1 MLWKCGGDN
10 VRLCRFDENRL
21 GVVEGDLVKDVTTAL
36 EVLPSYRYPLPGHDL
51 MIAGLDA
58 VRPRITTLLSGAAAI
73 PLSRVKLLSPV
84 ANPGK
89 IVAAPVNYQKHL
101 DEVKVDSALH
111 ANNPGHTITIQSA
124 GLFLKATSSLT
135 GQDAGIAV
143 CKPERRTDHEVELA
157 VVIGRR
163 GRNIPRAEALSYVAG
178 YSVGLDVTIRGSED
192 RSFRKSPDSY
202 SVLGPWLVTAD
213 ELPDPGVLDLELSV
227 NGERRQQS
235 NTRYLILG
243 VPELIELAS
252 SFYTLYPGD
261 VIFTGTPEGVSPIQP
276 GDEVVASVE
285 GVGSLHV
292 LVHAADAA
300 GTSDQTAAGRA

>member
-1 MLWKCGGDN
+1 M
-10 VRLCRFDENRL
+10 RLCRFNENRL
-21 GVVEGDLVKDVTTAL
+21 GVVEGDVVKDVTTAL
-36 EVLPSYRYPLPGHDL
+36 EVLPSFRYPLPGHDM
-51 MIAGLDA
+51 MIAGLEA
-58 VRPRITTLLSGAAAI
+58 VRHRITTLLPGAPSV
-73 PLSRVKLLSPV
+73 PLASVRLLSPV

-89 IVAAPVNYQKHL
+89 LVAAPVNYQKHL
-101 DEVKVDSALH
+101 DEVKVDAAIH

-135 GQDAGIAV
+135 GQDTGIGV
-143 CKPERRTDHEVELA
+143 CKLERRTDHEVELA

-163 GRNIPRAEALSYVAG
+163 GRNISRDEALSYVAG
-178 YSVGLDVTIRGSED
+178 YAVGLDVTIRGSED
-192 RSFRKSPDSY
+192 RSFRKSPDTY

-213 ELPDPGVLDLELSV
+213 EIPDPGVLDLELSV
-227 NGERRQQS
+227 NGEGRQKS

-276 GDEVVASVE
+276 GDEVVATIE
-285 GVGSLHV
+285 RVGSLRVRVHAAEV
-292 LVHAADAA
+292 AHAADA
-300 GTSDQTAAGRA
+300 GTVAARS

>member
-1 MLWKCGGDN
+1 M
-10 VRLCRFDENRL
+10 RLCRFNENRL
-21 GVVEGDLVKDVTTAL
+21 GIVEGDLVKDVTTAL
-36 EVLPSYRYPLPGHDL
+36 DVLPSFRYPLPSHDL
-51 MIAGLDA
+51 MIGGLEA
-58 VRPRITTLLSGAAAI
+58 VRHRITTLLPGAPSV
-73 PLSRVKLLSPV
+73 PLADVKLLSPV

-89 IVAAPVNYQKHL
+89 IIAAPVNYQKHL
-101 DEVKVDSALH
+101 DEVKVDAALH

-143 CKPERRTDHEVELA
+143 CQLDRRTDHEVELA
-157 VVIGRR
+157 IVIGRR
-163 GRNIPRAEALSYVAG
+163 GRNITRGDALNYVAG

-192 RSFRKSPDSY
+192 RSFRKSPDTY
-202 SVLGPWLVTAD
+202 SVLGPWLVTPD
-213 ELPDPGVLDLELSV
+213 DVPDPGVLELELSV
-227 NGERRQQS
+227 NGERRQKS

-276 GDEVVASVE
+276 GDEVVASIE
-285 GVGSLHV
+285 RVGSLHV
-292 LVHAADAA
+292 RVRASDAA
-300 GTSDQTAAGRA
+300 HSGDASTVSARS